1 MAMASLKNTHLPV
14 KWMKVVLAVVKHLE
28 EPILVAIYRDNGVLV
43 GAAANELSSLTAA
56 QIPFQTGPP
65 PA

>member
-28 EPILVAIYRDNGVLV
+28 EPILVTIYRDNGVLV
-43 GAAANELSSLTAA
+43 GAAVNGGVVA
-56 QIPFQTGPP
+56 QGR
-65 PA
+65 